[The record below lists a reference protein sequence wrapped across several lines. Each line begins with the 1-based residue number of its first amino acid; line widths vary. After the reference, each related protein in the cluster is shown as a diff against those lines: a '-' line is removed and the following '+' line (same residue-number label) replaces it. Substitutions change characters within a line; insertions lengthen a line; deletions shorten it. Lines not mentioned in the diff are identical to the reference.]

1 MYLKKDEAIKLL
13 SELKKNLAD
22 SVIEKID
29 FLMPLLDADDWTMI
43 IKSHAVLENII
54 TNLIITKIDEPKLK
68 KLIERLP
75 LSDNEI
81 GKLLIIKEYDLIPED
96 QRTFIKKLSNLRNN
110 IIHKYENLNF
120 KLSEYLNSLD
130 KNQLRSWEKSVTWFA
145 EDLENK
151 EQWIKISM
159 KTPEI
164 VLWISIFMF
173 ITITVIKNGEYNGD
187 NKITALALET
197 TKSLFKNV

>member
-1 MYLKKDEAIKLL
+1 MYLKKNEAIKLL
-13 SELKKNLAD
+13 SELKNNLTN

-29 FLMPLLDADDWTMI
+29 FLIPLLDADDWTMI

-54 TNLIITKIDEPKLK
+54 TNLIITKIDEPKLE
-68 KLIERLP
+68 KLIERLQ
-75 LSDNEI
+75 LSDDEI
-81 GKLLIIKEYDLIPED
+81 GKLLITKEYDLIHED

-130 KNQLRSWEKSVTWFA
+130 KNQLKAWEKSVTWFA

-151 EQWIKISM
+151 EQWIKMSK

-164 VLWISIFMF
+164 VLWISIFIL
-173 ITITVIKNGEYNGD
+173 ITSTVVKNGEYNGN
-187 NKITALALET
+187 NKITSLALET
-197 TKSLFKNV
+197 TKSLLKNV